1 MTINKEKLN
10 IALDELELSY
20 RDIVDMATDI
30 VGDTVK
36 DVDKIIENISE
47 SMSNDDLRNTLLKL
61 SLRAYSLGEF
71 KEKATMKSE
80 LAETV
85 RKQKY
90 AIEFNGAEGSVAAKD
105 NSAIISSAESVIVE
119 VLYNLVSSLLK
130 TKLDEAHRCV
140 DTMKTILMSRLSEAK
155 LSNTLLD
162 NTEI

>member
-1 MTINKEKLN
+1 MINKDKLN
-10 IALDELELSY
+10 IALEELEVSY
-20 RDIVDMATDI
+20 KDIVEMANDI
-30 VGDTVK
+30 VGEAVS
-36 DVDKIIENISE
+36 DVDNIINTISE
-47 SMSNDDLRNTLLKL
+47 SMTNDDIRNTLLRL
-61 SLRAYSLGEF
+61 SMRAYSLGEF

-105 NSAIISSAESVIVE
+105 NTAIISSAESVIVE

-140 DTMKTILMSRLSEAK
+140 DTLKTILMSRLSEAK

>member
-1 MTINKEKLN
+1 MINKDKLN
-10 IALDELELSY
+10 IALDELEMSY
-20 RDIVDMATDI
+20 KDIVEMANDI
-30 VGDTVK
+30 VGEAVA
-36 DVDKIIENISE
+36 DVDSIVNTISE
-47 SMSNDDLRNTLLKL
+47 SMTNDEIRNTLLRL
-61 SLRAYSLGEF
+61 SMRSYSLGEF

-105 NSAIISSAESVIVE
+105 NTAIISSAESVIVE

-140 DTMKTILMSRLSEAK
+140 ATLQTILLTRLSEAK

>member
-1 MTINKEKLN
+1 MINKDKLN
-10 IALDELELSY
+10 IALDELEMSY
-20 RDIVDMATDI
+20 KDIIEMANDI
-30 VGDTVK
+30 VGEAVA
-36 DVDKIIENISE
+36 DVDSIVNTISE
-47 SMSNDDLRNTLLKL
+47 SMTNDEIRNTLLRL
-61 SLRAYSLGEF
+61 SMRSYSLGEF

-105 NSAIISSAESVIVE
+105 NTAIISSAESVIVE

-140 DTMKTILMSRLSEAK
+140 ATLQTILLTRLQEAK
-155 LSNTLLD
+155 LTSNLSLD
-162 NTEI
+162 I

>member
-1 MTINKEKLN
+1 MINKDKLN
-10 IALDELELSY
+10 IALDELEMSY
-20 RDIVDMATDI
+20 KDIIEMANDI
-30 VGDTVK
+30 VGEAVA
-36 DVDKIIENISE
+36 DVDSIVNNISE
-47 SMSNDDLRNTLLKL
+47 SMTNDEIRNTLLRL
-61 SLRAYSLGEF
+61 SMRSYSLGEF

-105 NSAIISSAESVIVE
+105 NTAIISSAESVIVE

-130 TKLDEAHRCV
+130 TKLDETHRCV
-140 DTMKTILMSRLSEAK
+140 ATLQTILLTRLSEAK

>member
-1 MTINKEKLN
+1 MINKDKLN
-10 IALDELELSY
+10 IALEELEVSY
-20 RDIVDMATDI
+20 KDIVEMANDI
-30 VGDTVK
+30 VGEAVS
-36 DVDKIIENISE
+36 DVDNIINTISE
-47 SMSNDDLRNTLLKL
+47 SMTNDDIRNTLLRL
-61 SLRAYSLGEF
+61 SMRAYSLGEF

-105 NSAIISSAESVIVE
+105 NVAIISSAESVIVE
-119 VLYNLVSSLLK
+119 VLYNLVSALLK

-140 DTMKTILMSRLSEAK
+140 DTLKTILMSRLSEAK

>member
-1 MTINKEKLN
+1 MINKDKLN
-10 IALDELELSY
+10 IALEELEVSY
-20 RDIVDMATDI
+20 KDIVEMANDI
-30 VGDTVK
+30 VGEAVS
-36 DVDKIIENISE
+36 DVDNIINTISE
-47 SMSNDDLRNTLLKL
+47 SMTNDDIRNTLLRL
-61 SLRAYSLGEF
+61 SMRAYSLGEF

-105 NSAIISSAESVIVE
+105 NTAIISSAESVIVE

-140 DTMKTILMSRLSEAK
+140 ATLQTILLTRLQEAK

-162 NTEI
+162 NTEL

>member
-1 MTINKEKLN
+1 MINKDKLN
-10 IALDELELSY
+10 IALDELEISY
-20 RDIVDMATDI
+20 KDIVEMANDI
-30 VGDTVK
+30 VGEAVS
-36 DVDKIIENISE
+36 DVDNI
-47 SMSNDDLRNTLLKL
+47 RNTLLRL
-61 SLRAYSLGEF
+61 SMRAYAVGEF

-105 NSAIISSAESVIVE
+105 NTAIISSAESVIVE

-140 DTMKTILMSRLSEAK
+140 DTLKTILMSRLSEAK

>member
-1 MTINKEKLN
+1 MINKDKLN
-10 IALDELELSY
+10 IALEELEISY
-20 RDIVDMATDI
+20 KDIVEMANDI
-30 VGDTVK
+30 VGEAVS
-36 DVDKIIENISE
+36 DVDNIINTISE
-47 SMSNDDLRNTLLKL
+47 SMTNDDIRNTLLRL
-61 SLRAYSLGEF
+61 SMRAYSLGEF

-105 NSAIISSAESVIVE
+105 NTAIISSAESVIVE

-140 DTMKTILMSRLSEAK
+140 ATLQTILLTRLSEAK

-162 NTEI
+162 NTEL